1 MALIRFYKP
10 ALYRKDMDAVLQTM
24 VDEKI
29 GPGERKKE
37 FLRVF
42 SIFLGKSDGIALR
55 SYLDAISAAL
65 IASDVHEGDGVIISV
80 LSPKIYLEAFRR
92 LGVKA
97 VLVDTD
103 EFGLLDLQ
111 DAAKHLEE
119 AKAILS
125 FEPVCQMPQ
134 SYESIKSLGLP
145 VIVDVSESLGSKFED
160 ESGQFITAGSGGDI
174 ETECWIFHRRTGQH
188 FGNG

>member
-37 FLRVF
+37 FLHVF

-103 EFGLLDLQ
+103 EF
-111 DAAKHLEE
+111 
-119 AKAILS
+119 I
-125 FEPVCQMPQ
+125 
-134 SYESIKSLGLP
+134 
-145 VIVDVSESLGSKFED
+145 
-160 ESGQFITAGSGGDI
+160 
-174 ETECWIFHRRTGQH
+174 
-188 FGNG
+188 